1 MAAET
6 ASWNDARKAES
17 YASSGAADDI
27 DVVAAAVGDGGG
39 RAVVA
44 VEGVVAAAV
53 HGWPPLIDARMRART
68 TTAEMKE
75 SVHYCQ
81 HCCNGAAAIG
91 TCRNF
96 AVGNVPGFLGMCWFS
111 WQGFPSELAPA
122 VGLSQDCCRFVS
134 DLVSSS

>member
-1 MAAET
+1 MAVET
-6 ASWNDARKAES
+6 ASWNDARIAES
-17 YASSGAADDI
+17 YALSGAVDDI

-81 HCCNGAAAIG
+81 RCCSGAAAIG

-96 AVGNVPGFLGMCWFS
+96 AVGNVPGFLGMCWFCI
-111 WQGFPSELAPA
+111 GMGRYKFLNKI
-122 VGLSQDCCRFVS
+122 
-134 DLVSSS
+134 